1 MIHNNNNT
9 KGIIKISKDK
19 IMIDLNQKVLNDKIT
34 NEFIEIMEKFFN
46 KHEMEL
52 IEIYLFLLLQEELT
66 RSFIELNEDEIK
78 SYRSYLRK
86 WISNGIKYD
95 SNNIL

>member
-1 MIHNNNNT
+1 MIHNNNT

-66 RSFIELNEDEIK
+66 RSFIELNEDEIEN
-78 SYRSYLRK
+78 YRSYLRK